1 MKRAAIQYA
10 TDHSPLYELS
20 SHKRMCVL
28 LKCTMADLSVIRR
41 DKGAMYSRFET
52 KDRYQSSLPALLHK
66 SRPVQAPQAVLA
78 KVQARLM
85 ELLSRIELPPYLH
98 SARRNCSYKTNA
110 AEHVFGHSVAKID
123 VKKFYESTR
132 ASYIFRYYRDVLKC
146 TPDIAHRLTEITCLE
161 KRLPT
166 GSPLSP
172 IMSFLAYR
180 EMFDELYKLAGD
192 MGLKMTVYVDDVV
205 VSGPGK
211 ASGFIEPAK
220 GIIGTFGLRAHKF
233 SVIAAGA
240 PIVITGVHQDARG
253 STVPSGRHRKIR
265 ALKEEYKN
273 ATSDERRVTYLKAL
287 VGQYRE
293 AGDFI
298 VNSRA
303 NAMVY
308 QRLLDK
314 FPAALKASKKRRK
327 GARVAR
333 GRRRSAQP
341 QASTAK
347 VAVRTKPVF
356 VPDTSTTI

>member
-1 MKRAAIQYA
+1 MKRATIQYA

-20 SHKRMCVL
+20 SRRRMCVL
-28 LKCTMADLSVIRR
+28 LKCTMADLSTIRR
-41 DKGAMYSRFET
+41 TKTALYSRFET
-52 KDRYQSSLPALLHK
+52 RDRYQSSLAALAHK
-66 SRPVQAPQAVLA
+66 PRPVQAPQAVLA

-85 ELLSRIELPPYLH
+85 ELLSRIELPAYLH
-98 SARRNCSYKTNA
+98 SARRHCSYKTNA
-110 AEHVFGHSVAKID
+110 AQHAFGHSVAKID

-132 ASYIFRYYRDVLKC
+132 ASYVFRYYREVLKC
-146 TPDIAHRLTEITCLE
+146 SPDVAHRLTEITCLD

-180 EMFDELYKLAGD
+180 EMFDELHNLAQE

-211 ASGFIEPAK
+211 ASAFIEPAK
-220 GIIGTFGLRAHKF
+220 KIIGTFGLRAHKF

-240 PIVITGVHQDARG
+240 PIVITGVHQDAKG

-265 ALKEEYKN
+265 ALKEEYRN
-273 ATSDERRVTYLKAL
+273 ARTDERRIIYLKAL

-293 AGDFI
+293 AADFI

-303 NAMVY
+303 HAMVY

-314 FPAALKASKKRRK
+314 FPEALKASKKRRK
-327 GARVAR
+327 KGGVIARTRPRVA
-333 GRRRSAQP
+333 QP
-341 QASTAK
+341 KALTVQS
-347 VAVRTKPVF
+347 VV
-356 VPDTSTTI
+356 TSEATITLA